1 MIMVTV
7 TTVYPTADDR
17 NRSYAFI
24 QEGSISEYIPT
35 VPDNYCMT
43 IQDEKMLSD
52 QHTYQI
58 IGHLNYG
65 LQPTIIIT
73 IKELVNNECLL
84 SDIYKCEYGKF
95 AISILN
101 KDYPSAEVTL
111 NNNPRVRIKK
121 IYLDYT
127 DDEDG
132 YDDYNIYA
140 IEIVE

>member
-1 MIMVTV
+1 MIIVTV

-17 NRSYAFI
+17 NTTYAFM
-24 QEGSISEYIPT
+24 QENSIAEYIT
-35 VPDNYCMT
+35 TAPDNYCMT

-95 AISILN
+95 YINILN
-101 KDYPSAEVTL
+101 KDHLNTEVTL
-111 NNNPRVRIKK
+111 NSNPRVRIKDM
-121 IYLDYT
+121 YLDYT

-132 YDDYNIYA
+132 YDDYNVYE